1 MAKKTKGKQITVRR
15 SGSGSGDYSMYFEYG
30 TNGNDTI
37 TFLSKTKYVKVEG
50 GKGNDIINV
59 KGNYH
64 KILGDNK
71 GESYYYS
78 TYSGKDTIT
87 LVSGK
92 GHYVWGNKGNDKI
105 YVKKGAGFDVLC
117 GCEGHDTITVYK
129 GARAGKKND
138 YADIDGGKGN
148 DKISVTNGKYY
159 DIDGAEGH
167 DTITVTGGS
176 YYKIYDKNGRNKI
189 TVKKAEN
196 FEVHNYSK
204 GSSITIAGGKNGH
217 IITEDTTVTI
227 NSGTGHQVTAERGK
241 VEIKGGT
248 NLTVSDSDWRS
259 TNETIEIKGGSGTV
273 TLEDGGKK
281 DAVTIDFA
289 NGKNK
294 VGNWEIS
301 ADCLANNRLTVLGA
315 SSKEFEVTRF
325 YDSFGPSLMLTDCWI
340 MKNIKTGATI
350 TLEGWDSGWTTTF
363 DIYFAKDNITKTS
376 KPALTEVEIHG
387 V

>member
-1 MAKKTKGKQITVRR
+1 
-15 SGSGSGDYSMYFEYG
+15 MYFEYG

-105 YVKKGAGFDVLC
+105 YVKKGAGFDFIC
-117 GCEGHDTITVYK
+117 GCEGNDTITVYK
-129 GARAGKKND
+129 GAKPGKKSD
-138 YADIDGGKGN
+138 YANIDGGKGN
-148 DKISVTNGKYY
+148 DKITVTNGKYY

-176 YYKIYDKNGRNKI
+176 YYKIYDKGGKNKI
-189 TVKKAEN
+189 TVNKAEN

-204 GSSITIAGGKNGH
+204 GSRITITGGKNGSVVAEN
-217 IITEDTTVTI
+217 TAVTV
-227 NSGTGHQVTAERGK
+227 NSGTGHEVYVERGK
-241 VEIKGGT
+241 VEINGGKK
-248 NLTVSDSDWRS
+248 LIVSDSSWKS
-259 TNETIEIKGGSGTV
+259 TNDTVLINGGSGTV
-273 TLEDGGKK
+273 TLGYEDDNGTETVK
-281 DAVTIDFA
+281 VDFG

-294 VGNWEIS
+294 VGNWDIS
-301 ADCLANNRLTVLGA
+301 ADHLKSNRLTVLGA
-315 SSKEFEVTRF
+315 KSTEFDVTRDF
-325 YDSFGPSLMLTDCWI
+325 KAAGPSLMLYDRWVMTN
-340 MKNIKTGATI
+340 KNTGATI
-350 TLEGWDSGWTTTF
+350 TLDGWYSNWAKTF
-363 DIYFAKDNITKTS
+363 DIYFAKDNVTLSS
-376 KPALTEVEIHG
+376 KPALTDVEKYG